1 MKTQTP
7 QCGRL
12 IAELD
17 RIILAVTE
25 AGLKETAGLLRMA
38 RIDLLTRIHGITE
51 EEFDT
56 LLFLT
61 RKGRELSQYLPYLS
75 HEPARDEAAF
85 MGECI

>member
-17 RIILAVTE
+17 RIIVAVTE

-38 RIDLLTRIHGITE
+38 RIDLLTRIHGISE

-56 LLFLT
+56 LLFLM
-61 RKGRELSQYLPYLS
+61 RKGRELSKILPYPL
-75 HEPARDEAAF
+75 HEPTCDEAAF